1 MLSIIKSIVLYGL
14 EGRLIQVQV
23 DISNGMPALEI
34 VGLPDTSVREAKE
47 RVRIAIKNSGIDF
60 PNKRITVNLAPA
72 DTRKEGSMFDLAIAI
87 GILLAMEVVQC
98 PDIEK
103 YMFIGELSLDG
114 SIRRISGI
122 LPMCIEAQKLGI
134 QNIFVPKENLIEAS
148 IVNNINVLP
157 VSHILEVLNHLSNCE
172 IIEPVKSNIEELSKN
187 ASNDMLDFADVK
199 GQFIAKRALEI
210 AAAGRA

>member
-122 LPMCIEAQKLGI
+122 LPL
-134 QNIFVPKENLIEAS
+134 LTT
-148 IVNNINVLP
+148 
-157 VSHILEVLNHLSNCE
+157 
-172 IIEPVKSNIEELSKN
+172 
-187 ASNDMLDFADVK
+187 
-199 GQFIAKRALEI
+199 
-210 AAAGRA
+210 